1 MQPLLGLCWPNWA
14 FCCQSLSWS
23 LPVASQSCRLCGC
36 GLHLSL
42 VPLGLL
48 VFHDLSLSPLCSAF
62 SEASAWYQ
70 SQSRPTQHPHCS
82 LSFFWTL
89 GTPKVLF
96 ALRAHLQVS
105 DCPCS
110 LDVFSSHIPR
120 RRSILLHGISHCMVH
135 APYLACLSV
144 PHAITSNSQASV
156 KSMGERWSMLKDIT
170 AILPLR

>member
-42 VPLGLL
+42 APLGLL

-70 SQSRPTQHPHCS
+70 SQSCPTQHPHSS
-82 LSFFWTL
+82 LSFFWSL

-96 ALRAHLQVS
+96 ALQAQLQVS

-110 LDVFSSHIPR
+110 LDVFSSCHVFLGDGASFCMESVTAWCVHHILHVSVFPMPSPR
-120 RRSILLHGISHCMVH
+120 
-135 APYLACLSV
+135 
-144 PHAITSNSQASV
+144 
-156 KSMGERWSMLKDIT
+156 T
-170 AILPLR
+170 AKPQ